1 MREFQERNQE
11 RKLVKRRMYS
21 KTSLIILALILFF
34 MAKGVYAVYEKERE
48 SRTEVERIAKQKA
61 ELQQRYDFIQEKS
74 DHLKSTDGIEAEI
87 RSKFDVVKEGEGLIV
102 IVDKNVTT
110 IEEDRRGVL
119 KKFWDSVV
127 GVFRRDGA
135 DVDEKEKAEKKEMK
149 ESAPSVDSSGKKN

>member
-21 KTSLIILALILFF
+21 KASLIILALILFF

-48 SRTEVERIAKQKA
+48 SRAEVDRIAKQKA

-74 DHLKSTDGIEAEI
+74 DHLKSTEGIEAEI
-87 RSKFDVVKEGEGLIV
+87 RSKFDVVKEGEGMIV

-127 GVFRRDGA
+127 GVFRRDDA
-135 DVDEKEKAEKKEMK
+135 DEGEKEKADKKEDK
-149 ESAPSVDSSGKKN
+149 NSAKGKI